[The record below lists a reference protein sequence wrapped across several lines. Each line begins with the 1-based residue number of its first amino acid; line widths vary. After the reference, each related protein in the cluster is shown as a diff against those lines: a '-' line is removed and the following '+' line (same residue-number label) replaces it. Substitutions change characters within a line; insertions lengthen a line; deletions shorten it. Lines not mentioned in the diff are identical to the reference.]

1 MNRNRSSSAQLRDEA
16 MLAIIQP
23 IKAEH
28 PAWGYRRIWAYLK
41 YREQIPVSKRRIYRI
56 LKEHNLL
63 AINTRRLRA
72 IRTERAKSKCSE
84 PNRLWGID
92 MTKIRVKSSGWCYFE
107 AVKDWAGKKIVGC
120 SLSLTSKTRDWLN
133 ALEMGIN
140 RQFPLGIMGY
150 EPLMLVSDN
159 GCQPTS
165 TAFMAACSVLG
176 VKQIFTSFCN
186 PKGNADT
193 ERFFRT
199 LKEDLVWPREFET
212 YAKLDEALTNWIKS
226 YNEDFPHSAIGYQ
239 TPEQYEKNHTF
250 NHQLNYKNILQ
261 VFA

>member
-1 MNRNRSSSAQLRDEA
+1 M
-16 MLAIIQP
+16 
-23 IKAEH
+23 
-28 PAWGYRRIWAYLK
+28 
-41 YREQIPVSKRRIYRI
+41 
-56 LKEHNLL
+56 
-63 AINTRRLRA
+63 
-72 IRTERAKSKCSE
+72 
-84 PNRLWGID
+84 
-92 MTKIRVKSSGWCYFE
+92 
-107 AVKDWAGKKIVGC
+107 
-120 SLSLTSKTRDWLN
+120 LTSKTRDWLN

-140 RQFPLGIMGY
+140 RQFPLGIRGY

-212 YAKLDEALTNWIKS
+212 YAELDEALTNWIKS

-250 NHQLNYKNILQ
+250 NTQLNNKNILQ
-261 VFA
+261 VLH

>member
-41 YREQIPVSKRRIYRI
+41 YREQIPVGKRRIYRI

-120 SLSLTSKTRDWLN
+120 SLSLTSKTRGMLCTRSKTDIYIVLQS
-133 ALEMGIN
+133 E
-140 RQFPLGIMGY
+140 RECGY
-150 EPLMLVSDN
+150 
-159 GCQPTS
+159 GT
-165 TAFMAACSVLG
+165 
-176 VKQIFTSFCN
+176 IF
-186 PKGNADT
+186 
-193 ERFFRT
+193 
-199 LKEDLVWPREFET
+199 
-212 YAKLDEALTNWIKS
+212 
-226 YNEDFPHSAIGYQ
+226 
-239 TPEQYEKNHTF
+239 
-250 NHQLNYKNILQ
+250 
-261 VFA
+261 